1 MTWPEAAMRNAEA
14 LYAEL
19 EKRADNGTFTGSRV
33 HAFQAL
39 DISNTYYSLVFN
51 LLTESGC
58 IEEVQRGNRRQPS
71 IILLHGLLDR
81 PRLAATYR
89 ASLTQPRS
97 INTLRDYVGQL
108 EGRLEALERE
118 VERIA
123 EAQATTT

>member
-1 MTWPEAAMRNAEA
+1 MTWPEAVMRNAEA

-33 HAFQAL
+33 HAFQTL
-39 DISNTYYSLVFN
+39 DVSNTYYSLVYR

-71 IILLHGLLDR
+71 IIALHGAPDR
-81 PRLAATYR
+81 EKLQAMYR
-89 ASLTQPRS
+89 ASLTRPRS
-97 INTLRDYVGQL
+97 IDTLRDYVSEL